1 MQVEQYKHHS
11 QQNIIP
17 NDSTTLDCEDL
28 ENTIVRIDEVK
39 HENCHVPEG
48 ERKVSVLVLN
58 FLQASSKNFCHSDS
72 VVVLVS
78 GGFFSF

>member
-1 MQVEQYKHHS
+1 M
-11 QQNIIP
+11 
-17 NDSTTLDCEDL
+17 
-28 ENTIVRIDEVK
+28 DEVK
-39 HENCHVPEG
+39 HENSHVPEG